1 MVAEA
6 LHICMQLSFIYSSFH
21 GCNTFNIQEEG
32 REGDILI
39 TSVSAKPG

>member
-6 LHICMQLSFIYSSFH
+6 LHICSSALYVARSR
-21 GCNTFNIQEEG
+21 NTFNIQEEG

-39 TSVSAKPG
+39 TSVSARPG